1 MCGNLEEKVK
11 SLGIQILKDKQYNRL
26 NYIEFSG
33 IPDAINDD
41 KLKKTIIEAWKD
53 IFIDVIE
60 TDIDNCHRLTVRPNV
75 TNVSEKGYS

>member
-41 KLKKTIIEAWKD
+41 KLKETIIEAWKD
-53 IFIDVIE
+53 IFNDVIE

>member
-1 MCGNLEEKVK
+1 MCGNLEEKFK

-41 KLKKTIIEAWKD
+41 KLKETIIEAWKD

>member
-41 KLKKTIIEAWKD
+41 KLKETIIEAWKD

-60 TDIDNCHRLTVRPNV
+60 TDIDNCHRLTGRPNV

>member
-26 NYIEFSG
+26 NYIEFSC
-33 IPDAINDD
+33 IPDPINDD
-41 KLKKTIIEAWKD
+41 KLKETIIEAWKD

>member
-1 MCGNLEEKVK
+1 MCGNLGEKVK

-41 KLKKTIIEAWKD
+41 KLKETIIEAWKD

>member
-33 IPDAINDD
+33 IPDTINDD
-41 KLKKTIIEAWKD
+41 KLKETIIEA
-53 IFIDVIE
+53 
-60 TDIDNCHRLTVRPNV
+60 
-75 TNVSEKGYS
+75 

>member
-1 MCGNLEEKVK
+1 MCSNLEEKFK

-41 KLKKTIIEAWKD
+41 KLKETIIEAWKD

>member
-41 KLKKTIIEAWKD
+41 KLKETIIEAWKD

-60 TDIDNCHRLTVRPNV
+60 TDIDNCRRLTVRPNV